1 MATVQP
7 DQLQPL
13 VQEATATLHT
23 LFQRYGLSLNMQKG
37 KTEVVMMYRGKDA
50 NRCRSALFDAES
62 PPVIVT
68 TTSTH
73 VLSIRVV
80 PSYRH
85 LGARYTMDLDIDEE
99 ITSRIGMAK
108 QAFAEMKRTI
118 FGNRALDPDAR
129 VKLYESLVL
138 TRLLYGCSVWSDVPT
153 SLLKQ
158 LEAMIIKHHRSIYNC
173 GFWND
178 AGIPDDEFVATH
190 QVMPFRLHWARHR
203 LVYMQHVARHGLPHP
218 APSCRVCH
226 RKGLAS

>member
-13 VQEATATLHT
+13 VQEVTAALHT

-62 PPVIVT
+62 PPMIVT
-68 TTSTH
+68 TTPTH

-99 ITSRIGMAK
+99 ITSRIGM
-108 QAFAEMKRTI
+108 
-118 FGNRALDPDAR
+118 GNRPLQR
-129 VKLYESLVL
+129 
-138 TRLLYGCSVWSDVPT
+138 
-153 SLLKQ
+153 
-158 LEAMIIKHHRSIYNC
+158 
-173 GFWND
+173 
-178 AGIPDDEFVATH
+178 
-190 QVMPFRLHWARHR
+190 
-203 LVYMQHVARHGLPHP
+203 
-218 APSCRVCH
+218 
-226 RKGLAS
+226 